1 MFLYVYDIINVL
13 KGFFI
18 NYFMKINFKKGF
30 TLIELLVVVAIIG
43 ILAAVVLTAL
53 NKAQNS
59 GSDAGV
65 KENLR
70 NANAQAEI
78 FWNTNTAV
86 PNSYTD
92 VCKNTAQVGGV
103 NTIALF
109 MKAAA
114 KDAGLGSSYTWNGTG
129 TGAIATCNDSA
140 NAWAAEVPLSGS
152 TVVSPNMWCVDNTGK
167 SKPENATIGAG
178 TVCA

>member
-1 MFLYVYDIINVL
+1 
-13 KGFFI
+13 
-18 NYFMKINFKKGF
+18 MKMNFKKGF

-43 ILAAVVLTAL
+43 ILAAVVLASL
-53 NKAQNS
+53 NKAKSS

-86 PNSYTD
+86 PNSYTS
-92 VCKNTAQVGGV
+92 VCSTASSVGRV

-114 KDAGLGSSYTWNGTG
+114 KDAGLGSSYTWNGR
-129 TGAIATCNDSA
+129 
-140 NAWAAEVPLSGS
+140 
-152 TVVSPNMWCVDNTGK
+152 
-167 SKPENATIGAG
+167 
-178 TVCA
+178 